1 MASIISACMNIRP
14 ILVFPL
20 LSTIASAN
28 AGQVPVEDH
37 TIRLDVNLV
46 VINVSVLKKNGDAVS
61 GLGKQAF
68 QLFVDDSPLPINVFQ
83 GEDAPVTV
91 GIVVDN
97 SASMAPKRSEVIAA
111 SLAFARSSNPQDQMF
126 VVHFSDQ
133 ARFGLPPAKP
143 FTGSIPELETALSH
157 FAPAGTTALYDAI
170 GMALSHFGRATMNRK
185 VLIMISD
192 GGDNSSRADLPDI
205 LRWAQKSGVAFYC
218 IGLFDKADTDS
229 NPRVLN
235 EFADLTGGKAFF
247 PSDVQDTTKICVAIA
262 REVRSQYTLGFTGAE
277 DGKYHRIKVIA
288 QDPGYSGLQVRA
300 RPGYFAAK
308 P

>member
-1 MASIISACMNIRP
+1 MSIRA
-14 ILVFPL
+14 ILVFL
-20 LSTIASAN
+20 LFSAIACAA
-28 AGQVPVEDH
+28 AGQAAADEPT

-46 VINVSVLKKNGDAVS
+46 VINVSVLNKDGDTVS

-68 QLFVDDSPLPINVFQ
+68 QLFVDDAPLPISVFH

-133 ARFGLPPAKP
+133 ASFGLPPAKP

-170 GMALSHFGRATMNRK
+170 GMALSHFGRATMNRR
-185 VLIMISD
+185 VLIMITD
-192 GGDNSSRADLPDI
+192 GGDNSSRVRLLDI
-205 LRWAQKSGVAFYC
+205 LRWAQKSGVTFYC
-218 IGLFDKADTDS
+218 IGLFDDNDGDS
-229 NPRVLN
+229 NPRVLS

-247 PSDVQDTTKICVAIA
+247 PSDVQDTTNICLAIA
-262 REVRSQYTLGFTGAE
+262 REIRSQYTLGFAGAE
-277 DGKYHRIKVIA
+277 DGKYHRIKVTA
-288 QDPGYSGLQVRA
+288 QDPGYNGLQV
-300 RPGYFAAK
+300 
-308 P
+308 

>member
-1 MASIISACMNIRP
+1 MNIRP
-14 ILVFPL
+14 IFVFPL
-20 LSTIASAN
+20 LSAIAFAA
-28 AGQVPVEDH
+28 AGQVPVDQPA

-46 VINVSVLKKNGDAVS
+46 VINISVLNKDGNAVS

-68 QLFVDDSPLPINVFQ
+68 QLFVDDAPRPINVFQ

-126 VVHFSDQ
+126 VVHFSDH
-133 ARFGLPPAKP
+133 ARFGLPPAKA
-143 FTGSIPELETALSH
+143 FTDSIPELETALSH
-157 FAPAGTTALYDAI
+157 FAPGGTTALYDAM
-170 GMALSHFGRATMNRK
+170 GMALSHFSRAAMNRK
-185 VLIMISD
+185 VLIMITD
-192 GGDNSSRADLPDI
+192 GGDNSSRAQLPDI
-205 LRWAQKSGVAFYC
+205 LRWAQTSGVAFYC
-218 IGLFDKADTDS
+218 IGLFDSADRNS

-235 EFADLTGGKAFF
+235 ELADLTGGKAFF
-247 PSDVQDTTKICVAIA
+247 PSDVQDTTKICMAIA
-262 REVRSQYTLGFTGAE
+262 REIRSQYTLGFAGAE
-277 DGKYHRIKVIA
+277 DGKYHRIKVTA
-288 QDPGYSGLQVRA
+288 QEPGYSGLQVRA